1 MRITLGEL
9 LAKNCINA
17 ECEIDKI
24 SGIAYALENLIYKL
38 DEEKTE
44 ELQKKNWLA
53 LINISAVLQEY
64 INKLCKDI
72 SELSTFTPID
82 KTHFQIVLENK

>member
-17 ECEIDKI
+17 EFEVDKI
-24 SGIAYALENLIYKL
+24 NGIAYALDTLLYKL
-38 DEEKTE
+38 DEDKNE

-64 INKLCKDI
+64 LDKLCKDI